1 MAVTTGLS
9 ATEYLTLRERPR
21 FSQLIDGDVV
31 VNQPSGYHQYL
42 VGELYAR
49 LREWTLA
56 APGRGQAGLSVDVR
70 VDERNVYAPDAW
82 WLSGPG
88 RPTRDTVFPPSLP
101 DLAIEVRSPSTW
113 RYDVGVKKA
122 RYEANGLPELW
133 LVDHVADTVLVY
145 RRSAPG
151 VPEFD
156 VALEVG
162 RGETLTSP
170 LLPGFR
176 LELATLFLD

>member
-9 ATEYLTLRERPR
+9 ATEYVTRREWPR
-21 FSQLIDGDVV
+21 WSQLIEGEVV
-31 VNQPSGYHQYL
+31 VNTPSDYHQYL
-42 VGELYAR
+42 VGELYAL
-49 LREWTLA
+49 LREWARA
-56 APGRGQAGLSVDVR
+56 APDRGRAGLSVDVR
-70 VDERNVYAPDAW
+70 VDERNVYAPDVW
-82 WLSGPG
+82 WLAGSD
-88 RPTRDTVFPPSLP
+88 RPSRDTVFLPAPP

-151 VPEFD
+151 APEFD
-156 VALEVG
+156 VALELG
-162 RGETLTSP
+162 RGEALTSP

-176 LELATLFLD
+176 LELASLFLD

>member
-1 MAVTTGLS
+1 MAVTTRLT
-9 ATEYLTLRERPR
+9 ATEYLTRRQWPR
-21 FSQLIDGDVV
+21 HSQLIEGEVV
-31 VNQPSGYHQYL
+31 LNSPSGYHQYL
-42 VGELYAR
+42 VGEIYAL
-49 LREWTLA
+49 LREWTRA
-56 APGRGQAGLSVDVR
+56 APGRGRASLSVDVR
-70 VDERNVYAPDAW
+70 VDERNAYAPDVW
-82 WLSGPG
+82 WQSGPD
-88 RPTRDTVFPPSLP
+88 RPSRDSVYLDAPP

-133 LVDHVADTVLVY
+133 LVDNVADTVLVY

-151 VPEFD
+151 VAEFD

-170 LLPGFR
+170 LLSGFR
-176 LELATLFLD
+176 LELASLFLD